1 MKPHI
6 AEKITSLQKH
16 LEKVQQM
23 TPKSLSH
30 GAWIALEIKR
40 TKRTIELLKG

>member
-6 AEKITSLQKH
+6 AEKIASLTKH

-23 TPKSLSH
+23 TPKTAEH
-30 GAWIALEIKR
+30 GTWIEREIKR

>member
-23 TPKSLSH
+23 TAKSSDH
-30 GAWIALEIKR
+30 GAWIEREIKR
-40 TKRTIELLKG
+40 TKRTIELLRG